1 MHRFFSHTLLLGS
14 LLGLLVGCGE
24 VVPGG
29 SGSIAGTVTAPAGG
43 NVAGT
48 RVIACF
54 NNEPGCEQLD
64 VTIEE
69 SGSAAAYEIDR
80 LPRGSYGVIALK
92 DVNGDGDARDIGDY
106 FGMYESAPGIAELV
120 TPPVSEVGIQLRLL
134 TGAMQS
140 VPEAVLELSSRA
152 P

>member
-1 MHRFFSHTLLLGS
+1 MHRFFSHTLLLGGF
-14 LLGLLVGCGE
+14 LGLLAGCGE

-43 NVAGT
+43 DVVGT
-48 RVIACF
+48 RVIACY
-54 NNEPGCEQLD
+54 NNQPDCGQLD
-64 VTIEE
+64 VTIGE

-80 LPRGSYGVIALK
+80 LPGGSYGVVALK
-92 DVNGDGDARDIGDY
+92 DVNGDGDVGDIGDY

-120 TPPVSEVGIQLRLL
+120 EPPASGVGIQLRQL
-134 TGAMQS
+134 TGDTQS
-140 VPEAVLELSSRA
+140 VPKAVLELSSRA